1 MLAVDFD
8 SHRKLPFM
16 ENILFFKQNDFLSF
30 NTSLNEATT
39 SKNGNIVNKDAISL
53 ENRITKIL
61 ELAVF

>member
-1 MLAVDFD
+1 
-8 SHRKLPFM
+8 M

-30 NTSLNEATT
+30 TTSLNEATN
-39 SKNGNIVNKDAISL
+39 SDNRNILDKEAISL